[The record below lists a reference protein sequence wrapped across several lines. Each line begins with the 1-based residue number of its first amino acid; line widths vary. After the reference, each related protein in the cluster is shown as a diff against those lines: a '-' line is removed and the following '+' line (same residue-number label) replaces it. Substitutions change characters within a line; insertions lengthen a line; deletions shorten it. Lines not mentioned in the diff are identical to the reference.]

1 MTTTLELKE
10 KLNLMSIT
18 SGDLTWINLE
28 RPTEQVKSYLS
39 RNYNFHPLDL
49 DDCLSHVQR
58 PKIDEYSD
66 YLFLVFHFPVFHKQM
81 RVTQSSQLS
90 VFIGGNYLIT
100 IHEGRLKPLVQL
112 FKDCQEQEAIRQQY
126 LSQGSVYL
134 LYRIIDR
141 LVDYC
146 FPIIN
151 KVGDNVDAVEDRI
164 FSTKRN
170 GQVKEISLLRRDIIS
185 LRRIINPMRATI
197 SRLEPKLRRFGQKDM
212 SVYFGDTVDHL
223 DKIWEALQ
231 EYKEVIEG
239 LNNTYDSLAS
249 DRINEILRV
258 LTILATI
265 GTFLMVITGFFG
277 MNVPLPGG
285 SNPGG
290 NLFSWVFIMVIM
302 VAIITV
308 MMLYFKRKDWL

>member
-1 MTTTLELKE
+1 
-10 KLNLMSIT
+10 MS
-18 SGDLTWINLE
+18 
-28 RPTEQVKSYLS
+28 Q
-39 RNYNFHPLDL
+39 NYAFHPLDL

-58 PKIDEYSD
+58 PKIDEYAD
-66 YLFLVFHFPVFHKQM
+66 YLFLVFHFPVYNKQM
-81 RVTQSSQLS
+81 RVTESSQVS
-90 VFIGGNYLIT
+90 VFVGNNFLIT

-112 FKDCQEQEAIRQQY
+112 FKDCQEQEELRQQL

-134 LYRIIDR
+134 LYRIIDK

-151 KVGDNVDAVEDRI
+151 KVGENVDAVEAKM
-164 FSTKRN
+164 FSVKRN
-170 GQVKEISLLRRDIIS
+170 GIVREISVLRRDIIS
-185 LRRIINPMRATI
+185 LRRIISPMRTTV
-197 SRLEPKLRRFGQKDM
+197 SMLEPKVRRFNQKDLA
-212 SVYFGDTVDHL
+212 VYFGDTVDHL
-223 DKIWEALQ
+223 DKIWEALG

-265 GTFLMVITGFFG
+265 GTVLMVITGFYG
-277 MNVPLPGG
+277 MNIPLPGG

-290 NLFSWVFIMVIM
+290 NASILGYSSWR
-302 VAIITV
+302 
-308 MMLYFKRKDWL
+308 LWER